1 MKYLFFECL
10 HKLKDERALVF
21 FRIASYTGE
30 RKGEILGLTWRDI
43 DFDNQTIRFNK
54 TLVEL
59 SDGSLCINPTKTVK
73 SKGVI
78 SIDNGTLR
86 ILKNGNVL

>member
-21 FRIASYTGE
+21 FRIASYAGE
-30 RKGEILGLTWRDI
+30 RKGEILGLTCRDI
-43 DFDNQTIRFNK
+43 DFDNQTICFNK

-59 SDGSLCINPTKTVK
+59 SEGSLCINPTKTDK

>member
-10 HKLKDERALVF
+10 HKLKDESALVF

-30 RKGEILGLTWRDI
+30 RKGEILGLTCRDI
-43 DFDNQTIRFNK
+43 DFDNQTICFNK

-59 SDGSLCINPTKTVK
+59 SESSLCINPTKTDK